1 MAGDEEKKRR
11 DDDEKSNN
19 QNEFNKRK
27 ETQHFQRPE

>member
-19 QNEFNKRK
+19 QNEFHKRK